1 MKTTTLIKTPIY
13 GLISFLISFLLWCN
27 INYETNEANG
37 RVTDIFP
44 TNEDELT
51 YDYFI
56 LTGDELIQCKLD
68 EEKHRL
74 MDGRK
79 YVKIKYGTF
88 PTGEQIC
95 LAVII

>member
-1 MKTTTLIKTPIY
+1 MKATTLIKTPIY

-27 INYETNEANG
+27 INYETNEASG
-37 RVTDIFP
+37 RITDIFP
-44 TNEDELT
+44 TNDGEGA

-56 LTGDELIQCKLD
+56 LTGDELIQCELD

-74 MDGRK
+74 INGQK

-95 LAVII
+95 LTITI